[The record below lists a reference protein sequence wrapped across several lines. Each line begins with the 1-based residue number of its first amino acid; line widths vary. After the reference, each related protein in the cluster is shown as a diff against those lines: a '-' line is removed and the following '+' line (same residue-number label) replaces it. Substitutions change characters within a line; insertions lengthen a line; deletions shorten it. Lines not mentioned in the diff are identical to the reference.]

1 MSAVEFVV
9 DNPPRFLYNVEMNDT
24 RQQIERRRTQTII
37 EVPRNQPIRE
47 LDRRQLD
54 RRQAIYVQGVNED
67 ELRRLESMEED
78 NRLSLWFVVLCTF
91 AFLFILFGHILVIT
105 RFLSIGHPIGAALG
119 TMTFSFVVW
128 FLFVIAVL
136 RRKVSIFI
144 GVS

>member
-1 MSAVEFVV
+1 LALKHIIESIV
-9 DNPPRFLYNVEMNDT
+9 DIPQFFIYNVEMNDT
-24 RQQIERRRTQTII
+24 RQQIERRRPQTII
-37 EVPRNQPIRE
+37 EVPRNQPLRE
-47 LDRRQLD
+47 VD
-54 RRQAIYVQGVNED
+54 RRQAIYVQEVNED

-78 NRLSLWFVVLCTF
+78 NRLSLWFVVLCTL

-128 FLFVIAVL
+128 FFFVIAVL